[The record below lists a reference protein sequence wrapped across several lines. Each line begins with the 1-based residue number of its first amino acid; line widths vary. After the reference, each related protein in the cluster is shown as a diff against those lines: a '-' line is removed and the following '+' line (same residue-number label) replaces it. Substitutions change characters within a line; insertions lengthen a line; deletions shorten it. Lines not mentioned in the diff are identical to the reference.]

1 MNDPGNPPG
10 PPWLRL
16 RAGVALS
23 ITDEAPGL
31 QIVQCSV
38 EDATD
43 AEAVAY
49 TALVGTVRRFDRLL
63 LNTTAVDLSLGS
75 GGRHFVVANL
85 TRPEVEPE
93 VPLGHVVKARYT
105 PLQCVVKT
113 AEESGGLTGNTD
125 FLSGMSVVCCEL
137 LSQSIAAVAG
147 FRYRNRGGRI
157 AVVVTDEAAL
167 PVVLS
172 DDLRRLRACIPGL
185 GIISSGQAFGGD
197 YEAVNLYSALLTA
210 KHVVK
215 ASVVFVTPGPGTVG
229 TGTRWGF
236 GGVAQGQALN
246 AACALRGTPIGVVR
260 ASNADPRPRHQGISH
275 HTQTVFSRVAMGRF
289 QAAWPL
295 PSGEEYQDDWN
306 DLFEMS
312 DGRMTGH
319 RVVGSADALDE
330 WESEGHRLHSMG
342 RNRRDDP
349 LFFEAAAAAGILAA
363 TLLER
368 LEEL

>member
-1 MNDPGNPPG
+1 MSDTGNPPAR
-10 PPWLRL
+10 PWLRL

-23 ITDEAPGL
+23 ITDEAPGM

-49 TALVGTVRRFDRLL
+49 TALVGSVRRFDRIL

-85 TRPEVEPE
+85 TRSELEPQSPE
-93 VPLGHVVKARYT
+93 GHIVKARYT
-105 PLQCVVKT
+105 PLQCVVET
-113 AEESGGLTGNTD
+113 VEESGALTGNTD
-125 FLSGMSVVCCEL
+125 NLSGMPVVCCEL
-137 LSQSIAAVAG
+137 LSQATAAIAG
-147 FRYRNRGGRI
+147 FRYRNPGGRI

-172 DDLRRLRACIPGL
+172 DDLRRLRASVPGL
-185 GIISSGQAFGGD
+185 TFISSGQAFGGD

-210 KHVVK
+210 KHVLK
-215 ASVVFVTPGPGTVG
+215 ASVAFVTPGPGTVG

-246 AACALRGTPIGVVR
+246 AACALEGRPIGVVR
-260 ASNADPRPRHQGISH
+260 ASIADSRPRHRGISH

-289 QAAWPL
+289 HAGWPT
-295 PSGEEYQDDWN
+295 PAGDEYQDDWN
-306 DLFEMS
+306 DLVEMS
-312 DGRMTGH
+312 EGRLTGH
-319 RVVGSADALDE
+319 RVTGSADALE
-330 WESEGHRLHSMG
+330 ECESEGRRLRSMG
-342 RNRRDDP
+342 RGRQDDS
-349 LFFEAAAAAGILAA
+349 LFFETAAAAGILAS

-368 LEEL
+368 SEEL

>member
-1 MNDPGNPPG
+1 MSDTGNPPAR
-10 PPWLRL
+10 PWLRL
-16 RAGVALS
+16 RAGITLN

-38 EDATD
+38 DDATD

-63 LNTTAVDLSLGS
+63 LNTTAVELSLGS

-93 VPLGHVVKARYT
+93 VSRGHVVKARYT

-113 AEESGGLTGNTD
+113 VEESGGLTGNTD
-125 FLSGMSVVCCEL
+125 NLSGIPVVCCEL
-137 LSQSIAAVAG
+137 LSQAIAAIG
-147 FRYRNRGGRI
+147 GIRYRKRNGRI
-157 AVVVTDEAAL
+157 AVVCTDEAAL

-172 DDLRRLRACIPGL
+172 DDLRRLQACIPGL

-210 KHVVK
+210 RHNME
-215 ASVVFVTPGPGTVG
+215 ASVVVVTPGPGAVG

-246 AACALRGTPIGVVR
+246 AARALKGTPIGVVR
-260 ASNADPRPRHQGISH
+260 ASNADLRPRHQGISH
-275 HTQTVFSRVAMGRF
+275 HTQTVFSRVALGRF
-289 QAAWPL
+289 HAAWPS

-306 DLFEMS
+306 DLVEMS
-312 DGRMTGH
+312 EGRLIGH

-330 WESEGHRLHSMG
+330 WESEGHRLYSMG

-349 LFFEAAAAAGILAA
+349 LFFEAAAAAGILAS
-363 TLLER
+363 TLPER
-368 LEEL
+368 SDEI